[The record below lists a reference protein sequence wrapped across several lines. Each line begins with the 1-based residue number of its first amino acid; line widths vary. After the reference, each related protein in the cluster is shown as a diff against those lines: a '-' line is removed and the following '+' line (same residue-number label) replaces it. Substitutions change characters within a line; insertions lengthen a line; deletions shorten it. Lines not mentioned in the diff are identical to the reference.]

1 MRLAGGNYIDAM
13 ALVAKSA
20 WAAAGGYAV
29 MPDGWEDYDFWCR
42 CAERGLWGVPVA
54 EVLADYR
61 VHDESMLRRTTDQNA
76 SKRRLIA
83 LMEANHPWLRIPA
96 PE

>member
-1 MRLAGGNYIDAM
+1 
-13 ALVAKSA
+13 
-20 WAAAGGYAV
+20 
-29 MPDGWEDYDFWCR
+29 
-42 CAERGLWGVPVA
+42 VA

-61 VHDESMLRRTTDQNA
+61 VHDQSMLRQTTDQNA

-83 LMEANHPWLRIPA
+83 LMEANHPWLHIPP